1 MLLIPAEMLL
11 ATSLQLLMTSLPRRD
26 ASLGAPAPLERAG
39 LMLVVVLRER
49 LDRFHKFVERI

>member
-1 MLLIPAEMLL
+1 MLPIPAEMLL

-49 LDRFHKFVERI
+49 LDRFQ